1 MINNTSNNGM
11 NNTNNQS
18 AVIQETKDLQQLTLD
33 ALRRTRRQ
41 ATESKEVGTK
51 TIEQLEDYDTRLSK
65 TKQQTNQL
73 VETLKKTEKKQN
85 KFALWSGQFTNRRKA
100 KKELQQEATEAEAA
114 PKTFKR
120 RGPRPKKTTTLTD
133 NNNNNNNNNSSDAYD
148 DDDSTNPFSTDVS
161 STILTN
167 VVDKSLQTSK
177 DINTVVNRNEL
188 FEKAKVAKTITITK
202 KNKKKERKR
211 TKGAASSS
219 AKGNKT
225 SYPAPTDVVALTEQD
240 QNDLNDIDRMDQL
253 VDEEIDALAE
263 QVTDL
268 LATSI
273 AIENKATT
281 QTKELN
287 EIHSKGEEANTLQR
301 KVNKRVQLFTTNHRE
316 RNKKEKKFKQN
327 MKELLPTGI
336 GGGSPAAT
344 QMAMSGVGK

>member
-18 AVIQETKDLQQLTLD
+18 AIQETKDFQQLTLD

-51 TIEQLEDYDTRLSK
+51 TIEQLEDYDARLSK

-73 VETLKKTEKKQN
+73 VETLKKTEKQQN

-133 NNNNNNNNNSSDAYD
+133 SNTNNNNSNSSGAYD
-148 DDDSTNPFSTDVS
+148 DDDGTNPFSTGVS
-161 STILTN
+161 ATTLNN

-177 DINTVVNRNEL
+177 DVNTVVNRNEL
-188 FEKAKVAKTITITK
+188 FEKAKSAKTTTLNTK

-219 AKGNKT
+219 SNGNKT
-225 SYPAPTDVVALTEQD
+225 SNPAPTDVVALTEQD

-253 VDEEIDALAE
+253 VDDEIDALAE

-268 LATSI
+268 LALGT
-273 AIENKATT
+273 AIGKKATT
-281 QTKELN
+281 QTEKLN
-287 EIHSKGEEANTLQR
+287 EIYSKGEEANTLQR
-301 KVNKRVQLFTTNHRE
+301 KSNKRVQLFTMTRRE
-316 RNKKEKKFKQN
+316 RNKKEKQFKQN
-327 MKELLPTGI
+327 MKELLPAGI
-336 GGGSPAAT
+336 GGGSTAT
-344 QMAMSGVGK
+344 TKMAVSGIGK